1 MSPSADKTTVGII
14 GAGNIGRAI
23 ATQMLRAGQE
33 VVIANSRGPES
44 LGEVIESLGEGARAG
59 TLEEAAANDVV
70 AVAVPWGLIEEAVKG
85 IEWNGR
91 IVIDANNA
99 VVPPD
104 YSPADLGG
112 RVSSVVFSEWVPG
125 ARVVKTAN
133 ILLASVLS
141 DDPVLPNGRRVLFVS
156 GDDQDAKDT
165 VAGLFTAA
173 GFRTIDVGDLQTGG
187 ALHQFPG
194 APLARSLIAT
204 D

>member
-1 MSPSADKTTVGII
+1 MSMPDTVGII
-14 GAGNIGRAI
+14 GAGNIGQAI
-23 ATQMLRAGQE
+23 ATQMLRAGRQ
-33 VVIANSRGPES
+33 VVIANSRGPET
-44 LGEVIESLGEGARAG
+44 LGEVIEKLGEGARAG
-59 TLEEAAANDVV
+59 TIAEAAANEVV
-70 AVAVPWGLIEEAVKG
+70 AVAVPWGHIEAALKG
-85 IEWNGR
+85 IEWDGR

-104 YSPADLGG
+104 YKPADLGG

-133 ILLASVLS
+133 ILLASVLAS
-141 DDPVLPNGRRVLFVS
+141 DPVLPEGRRVLFVS

-165 VAGLFTAA
+165 VAALFTEA
-173 GFRTIDVGDLQTGG
+173 GFRTIEVGDLATGG